1 MIEEMS
7 GKIDEDVCKYI
18 CIRVLEGL
26 QLLHSKKILH
36 RDIRSDNILVDS
48 IGAIKFSELECAT
61 HFTQASRSKSNYF
74 LF

>member
-1 MIEEMS
+1 MIKDMGDKIEE
-7 GKIDEDVCKYI
+7 DVWKYI

-36 RDIRSDNILVDS
+36 RDIELYTILVDS

-61 HFTQASRSKSNYF
+61 HFT
-74 LF
+74 